1 MIFDLQPIEFAGIDR
16 TAPLVIAGP
25 CSAES
30 RGQVMAAAEGVA
42 AAGVRI
48 FRAGVWK
55 PRTRPG
61 CFEGIGEPALEWI
74 TEAAA
79 ANGLYSA
86 TEVATSAH
94 VDAAVAAGIDVL
106 WIGARTSAN
115 PFAVQDVAD
124 AICRSGQAGTMTVL
138 VKNPVNPDLELWIGA
153 LQRIYNAGVRRLGG
167 IHRGFTSY
175 GDHSVYRNEPLWRVP
190 IELHRRYPALP
201 IICDPSHMGGRRNL
215 IEPIATQAYDIG
227 FDGLMIETHCQ
238 PECALSDKEQQ
249 VTPEELKEIL
259 DRLVVNKCSQSSE
272 SLDDMRRR
280 IDEADE
286 ELVEVL
292 SRRLTIAREIG
303 RYKSE
308 HAMAVVQPERYND
321 LMQRRVQQAIDMG
334 IGEECIRTV
343 LAAIHEES
351 VRQQLSLRR

>member
-1 MIFDLQPIEFAGIDR
+1 MNFDLQPLEFAGID
-16 TAPLVIAGP
+16 TEAPLLIAGP

-30 RGQVMAAAEGVA
+30 REQVMAAAAGVA
-42 AAGVRI
+42 EAGVKI

-61 CFEGIGEPALEWI
+61 CFEGIGEPALGWI

-79 ANGLYSA
+79 AHGLYSA
-86 TEVATSAH
+86 TEVATGAH

-106 WIGARTSAN
+106 WIGARTAAN
-115 PFAVQDVAD
+115 PFAVQEVAD
-124 AICRSGQAGTMTVL
+124 ALARTGRAGEMTVL

-175 GDHSVYRNEPLWRVP
+175 GSHSIYRNEPLWRVP
-190 IELHRRYPALP
+190 IELHRRYPTLP
-201 IICDPSHMGGRRNL
+201 LICDPSHMGGRRDL
-215 IEPIATQAYDIG
+215 IEPIARQAYDIG
-227 FDGLMIETHCQ
+227 FDGLMIETHCN
-238 PECALSDKEQQ
+238 PDCALSDKEQQ
-249 VTPEELKEIL
+249 VTPSELKEIL
-259 DRLVVNKCSQSSE
+259 KKLVVNRSSQTSE

-292 SRRLTIAREIG
+292 SRRMAIAREIG
-303 RYKSE
+303 QFKND
-308 HAMAVVQPERYND
+308 HAMAVVQPDRYNT

-351 VRQQLSLRR
+351 VRQQLLLRN